1 MSTGERKNNDL
12 GENLREG
19 VRALTGILGAFKDA
33 VEESFE
39 DLRARGDL
47 SPEAAREAARS
58 TMKRAQ
64 EGMGD
69 MRDRLDFVTR
79 KEYEELRAEVDMLKQ
94 RMGMVGEQGPANT
107 QATDAASTPPSSG
120 GPGFPVD
127 GA

>member
-1 MSTGERKNNDL
+1 MNTGERKTNDL

-47 SPEAAREAARS
+47 SPEAARDAARS

-64 EGMGD
+64 ESMD
-69 MRDRLDFVTR
+69 DVRDRLDFVSR
-79 KEYEELRAEVDMLKQ
+79 KEFEELRAEVEMLKQ
-94 RMGMVGEQGPANT
+94 RMGMAGEQGPGNT
-107 QATDAASTPPSSG
+107 QATDSAATPPSA